1 MTIVIRSEHEFTDLL
16 KNSLKFKYEKRKRS
30 EDEVH
35 VSLIVV
41 NGKSDVV
48 GFCACIELVINPK
61 VKVIVVIAIVIMNR
75 FILFI
80 SLTFPSCY
88 LIHNLIVG
96 FFNIR

>member
-1 MTIVIRSEHEFTDLL
+1 MEPMGTTPVAFSSGRVLFSTFIVEF
-16 KNSLKFKYEKRKRS
+16 
-30 EDEVH
+30 

-48 GFCACIELVINPK
+48 GFCACIESVINPK

-80 SLTFPSCY
+80 PF
-88 LIHNLIVG
+88 
-96 FFNIR
+96 